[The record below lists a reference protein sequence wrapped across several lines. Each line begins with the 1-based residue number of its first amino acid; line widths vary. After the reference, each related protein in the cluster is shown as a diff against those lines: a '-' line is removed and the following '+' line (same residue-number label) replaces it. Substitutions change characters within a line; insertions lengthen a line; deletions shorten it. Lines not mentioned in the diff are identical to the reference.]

1 MDDNQT
7 GDFDIENESQIE
19 IDCVFEIDWKSIFYG
34 EGKLFEYTHFA
45 SNQITKLIQFL
56 FCTRRT
62 WIACGD

>member
-34 EGKLFEYTHFA
+34 EEKENCSNTHILLLIKLL
-45 SNQITKLIQFL
+45 N
-56 FCTRRT
+56 
-62 WIACGD
+62 